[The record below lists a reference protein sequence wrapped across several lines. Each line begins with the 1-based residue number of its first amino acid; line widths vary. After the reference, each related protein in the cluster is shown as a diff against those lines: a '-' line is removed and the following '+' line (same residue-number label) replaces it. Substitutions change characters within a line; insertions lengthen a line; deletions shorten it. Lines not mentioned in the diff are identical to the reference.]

1 MQARLTYT
9 RYPLMFVALFFAVA
23 AALLLGGILGYELK
37 PTTVIPSAP
46 QIIVEEPGPVA
57 APVCVWDNNRKGC

>member
-1 MQARLTYT
+1 
-9 RYPLMFVALFFAVA
+9 MFVALFFAVA

>member
-9 RYPLMFVALFFAVA
+9 RYPLILVALFFAVA

-37 PTTVIPSAP
+37 PTTVTSSAP
-46 QIIVEEPGPVA
+46 RIIVEEPGPVA
-57 APVCVWDNNRKGC
+57 APVCVWANNRKGC